1 MSAEMSTINASINEI
16 STTEQS
22 FKCVH
27 IRHRYSENTPSSHI
41 THTSL
46 ESFYEDT
53 LNPEDCVY
61 EVLDKPIRR
70 IYLDIEGIDMK
81 TSESHKLVRKIISD
95 FKDFIGT
102 SLSPAHVTYNAGST
116 GHHGHSYHVIFDEEI
131 NYQLLKNIVIAF
143 KQLHP
148 EYGTYIDESVYSVIR
163 LFRLPFQCKQRV
175 DDTPDTND
183 VHIPI
188 NLETQRLMDKEF
200 WSDIISRSYI
210 IQYIEGEAD
219 ITVAN
224 LPDEAIQQIG
234 KLTLENNQSPLMR
247 HHKSGGLKTTQ
258 FIETITAQMLE
269 IKESNASLTKQV
281 ADLTKINEKLFSA
294 LSQILGQRNISLDD
308 N

>member
-1 MSAEMSTINASINEI
+1 MSTINASINEI

-70 IYLDIEGIDMK
+70 IYLDIEGIDME

-258 FIETITAQMLE
+258 FIETITAQMSE